1 MVLGGICRLIAI
13 NEAIKIRNSQI
24 YMNEMEDKLHKAM
37 RSKLNNYVSKCTNLK
52 DQSRVI
58 PLDDIGRK
66 ALKTYFR
73 KNKVPEQDSKLL
85 SIIEAYLYMCK
96 CRREKG

>member
-1 MVLGGICRLIAI
+1 
-13 NEAIKIRNSQI
+13 
-24 YMNEMEDKLHKAM
+24 MNEMEDKLHKAM
-37 RSKLNNYVSKCTNLK
+37 RPKLNNYVSKCTNLK